1 MVFACIDGNLKELT
15 LQPVVKPL
23 RERRS
28 MEARSRPGA
37 GSDMVKTGEVT
48 ASMRAR
54 ARSLVADVALSQAS
68 SAAQRTAAVE
78 PRLQR
83 VLAAMAEER
92 VGTQH
97 FASLT
102 GYGHGDQGRDVVD
115 RVFARVLGAE
125 AAAVRLQFVSGTHAI
140 AAALFGVLRPG
151 DRLLS
156 ITGRPYDTLEE
167 VIGLREQGQGS
178 LAEFGV
184 RYDELE
190 LTPDGGINT
199 AALDQA
205 LEVPTRMVLIQ
216 RSCGYSWRPSI
227 SVAEIGRCCECIHAS
242 QPDCVCFVD
251 NCYGELVE
259 EQEPPHVGADLI
271 AGSLIKNLGGTIAP
285 AGGYV
290 AGRSDLV
297 EQACCRL
304 TAPGIG
310 REGGTGFD
318 LQRLVLQG
326 LFLAPQMVAEA
337 LIGADL
343 VAGVFQRLGCAVQ
356 PAPGAFRSDLIQA
369 VRLGSPEALKVVCRA
384 FQSMSPV
391 GSYLDPVP
399 ASMPGYASD
408 LVMAGGTFIDGST
421 SEFSADAPLREP
433 FNLFV
438 QGGTH
443 RAHLSLA
450 LQEALAAL
458 DAAELRDLPQTGAS
472 C

>member
-1 MVFACIDGNLKELT
+1 MDSNPGD
-15 LQPVVKPL
+15 
-23 RERRS
+23 
-28 MEARSRPGA
+28 EARDAASTEQWAKARIRQARDRLRPMA
-37 GSDMVKTGEVT
+37 E
-48 ASMRAR
+48 
-54 ARSLVADVALSQAS
+54 
-68 SAAQRTAAVE
+68 QRTAGVSV
-78 PRLQR
+78 RLEK
-83 VLAAMAEER
+83 VLNAFSAER

-97 FASLT
+97 FASVS
-102 GYGHGDQGRDVVD
+102 GYGHGDQGREVLD

-151 DRLLS
+151 ERMLS

-167 VIGLREQGQGS
+167 VIGLRGEGQGS
-178 LAEFGV
+178 LRDFGV
-184 RYDELE
+184 QYEELSLLNSGAVDE
-190 LTPDGGINT
+190 
-199 AALDQA
+199 AALDAA
-205 LEVPTRMVLIQ
+205 LEIPHQLVLIQ
-216 RSCGYSWRPSI
+216 RSCGYSWRPSLSI
-227 SVAEIGRCCECIHAS
+227 NTIERLCERIHHR

-259 EQEPPHVGADLI
+259 EREPPEVGADLV

-290 AGRSDLV
+290 AGRASLV

-310 REGGTGFD
+310 SEGGSGFD
-318 LQRLVLQG
+318 LHRLLLQG

-343 VAGVFQRLGCAVQ
+343 VAAVFADLGYPVQ
-356 PAPGAFRSDLIQA
+356 PSAGDPRSDLIQA
-369 VRLGSPEALKVVCRA
+369 VQIGNPDALKLICRA
-384 FQSMSPV
+384 FQGISPI

-399 ASMPGYASD
+399 GPMPGYASD

-433 FNLFV
+433 FNLYV

-443 RAHLSLA
+443 RAHVELA
-450 LQEALAAL
+450 LIKALCAL
-458 DAAELRDLPQTGAS
+458 RTAGWVDLAQTG
-472 C
+472 

>member
-1 MVFACIDGNLKELT
+1 MDSNSGDGAT
-15 LQPVVKPL
+15 D
-23 RERRS
+23 
-28 MEARSRPGA
+28 A
-37 GSDMVKTGEVT
+37 
-48 ASMRAR
+48 ASAEQWAR
-54 ARSLVADVALSQAS
+54 ARIRQAKDRLRPM
-68 SAAQRTAAVE
+68 AEQRTAGVSV
-78 PRLQR
+78 RLEK
-83 VLAAMAEER
+83 VLNAFAAER

-97 FASLT
+97 FASVS
-102 GYGHGDQGRDVVD
+102 GYGHGDQGREVLD

-151 DRLLS
+151 ERMLS

-167 VIGLREQGQGS
+167 VIGLRGEGQGS
-178 LAEFGV
+178 LRDFGV
-184 RYDELE
+184 QYEELPLLDSGAVDE
-190 LTPDGGINT
+190 
-199 AALDQA
+199 AALDTA
-205 LEVPTRMVLIQ
+205 LEIPRQLVLIQ
-216 RSCGYSWRPSI
+216 RSCGYSWRPSLSI
-227 SVAEIGRCCECIHAS
+227 HTIERLCERIHAR

-259 EQEPPHVGADLI
+259 EREPPEVGADLV

-290 AGRSDLV
+290 AGRASLV

-310 REGGTGFD
+310 SEGGSGFD
-318 LQRLVLQG
+318 LHRLLLQG

-343 VAGVFQRLGCAVQ
+343 VAAVFADLGYPVQ
-356 PAPGAFRSDLIQA
+356 PSAGEPRSDLIQA
-369 VRLGSPEALKVVCRA
+369 VQIGDPDALKLICRA
-384 FQSMSPV
+384 FQGVSPV

-399 ASMPGYASD
+399 APMPGYASD

-433 FNLFV
+433 FNLYV

-443 RAHLSLA
+443 RSHVELA
-450 LQEALAAL
+450 LTRALCAL
-458 DAAELRDLPQTGAS
+458 LTAGWVDLAQTG
-472 C
+472 

>member
-1 MVFACIDGNLKELT
+1 M
-15 LQPVVKPL
+15 
-23 RERRS
+23 REQ
-28 MEARSRPGA
+28 
-37 GSDMVKTGEVT
+37 
-48 ASMRAR
+48 

-68 SAAQRTAAVE
+68 MAAQRTAAVE
-78 PRLQR
+78 SRLQR

-184 RYDELE
+184 RYDELQ

-216 RSCGYSWRPSI
+216 RSCGYSWRPSV
-227 SVAEIGRCCECIHAS
+227 SVAEIGRCCDHIHAS

-259 EQEPPHVGADLI
+259 DQEPTHVGADLI

-343 VAGVFQRLGCAVQ
+343 VAGVFQRLGYDVQ

-384 FQSMSPV
+384 FQSISPV

-433 FNLFV
+433 FHLFV

-450 LQEALAAL
+450 LQKALAAL
-458 DAAELRDLPQTGAS
+458 DAAELLDLPQTGS
-472 C
+472 SR

>member
-1 MVFACIDGNLKELT
+1 MIDSNSGDDPRQAAAAEVWARARISK
-15 LQPVVKPL
+15 
-23 RERRS
+23 
-28 MEARSRPGA
+28 ARSRLRPLA
-37 GSDMVKTGEVT
+37 E
-48 ASMRAR
+48 
-54 ARSLVADVALSQAS
+54 
-68 SAAQRTAAVE
+68 QRTAAVSV
-78 PRLQR
+78 RLEK
-83 VLAAMAEER
+83 VLGAFAAER

-97 FASLT
+97 FASVS
-102 GYGHGDQGRDVVD
+102 GYGHGDQGREVLD

-151 DRLLS
+151 DTMLS

-167 VIGLREQGQGS
+167 VIGLRGTGKGS
-178 LAEFGV
+178 LRDFGV
-184 RYDELE
+184 AYEELPLHASGVVDE
-190 LTPDGGINT
+190 

-205 LEVPTRMVLIQ
+205 LETPQRLVLIQ
-216 RSCGYSWRPSI
+216 RSCGYSWRPSL
-227 SVAEIGRCCECIHAS
+227 SVDAIGRLCDRIHTR
-242 QPDCVCFVD
+242 QPECVCFVD

-259 EQEPPHVGADLI
+259 EREPPEVGADLV

-290 AGRSDLV
+290 AGRASLV

-310 REGGTGFD
+310 SEAGSGFD
-318 LQRLVLQG
+318 LHRLLLQG

-343 VAGVFQRLGCAVQ
+343 VAAVFADLGFPVQ
-356 PAPGAFRSDLIQA
+356 PSAGEFRSDLIQA
-369 VRLGSPEALKVVCRA
+369 VQIGDPEALKLICRA
-384 FQSMSPV
+384 FQGASPV

-421 SEFSADAPLREP
+421 SEFSADAPLRAP
-433 FNLFV
+433 FNLYV

-443 RAHLSLA
+443 RAHVELA
-450 LQEALAAL
+450 LIRALCAL
-458 DAAELRDLPQTGAS
+458 VKAGWVDLAQTGG
-472 C
+472 

>member
-1 MVFACIDGNLKELT
+1 MNK
-15 LQPVVKPL
+15 
-23 RERRS
+23 
-28 MEARSRPGA
+28 MEDSAVGRLARA
-37 GSDMVKTGEVT
+37 EALVT
-48 ASMRAR
+48 A
-54 ARSLVADVALSQAS
+54 VALQQQDFAAS
-68 SAAQRTAAVE
+68 RTSAVRQGLE
-78 PRLQR
+78 R
-83 VLAAMAEER
+83 VLGAMAAER

-102 GYGHGDQGRDVVD
+102 GYGHGDQGREVVD

-125 AAAVRLQFVSGTHAI
+125 AAAVRMQFVSGTHAI

-167 VIGLREQGQGS
+167 VIGLRSNGQGS

-184 RYDELE
+184 TYDEIDLLPGGNVDEKALLE
-190 LTPDGGINT
+190 
-199 AALDQA
+199 ALKQ
-205 LEVPTRMVLIQ
+205 PCRMVLIQ

-227 SVAEIGRCCECIHAS
+227 DVAEIGRLSSLIHRHQS
-242 QPDCVCFVD
+242 DCVVFVD
-251 NCYGELVE
+251 NCYGELVQE
-259 EQEPPHVGADLI
+259 NEPPEVGADLI
-271 AGSLIKNLGGTIAP
+271 AGSLIKNLGGTVAP
-285 AGGYV
+285 TGGYV
-290 AGRSDLV
+290 AGRSALV

-310 REGGTGFD
+310 SEGGTGFD
-318 LQRLVLQG
+318 LQRLILQG

-343 VAGVFQRLGCAVQ
+343 VAGVFQQLGFRVN
-356 PAPGAFRSDLIQA
+356 PTPGGNRSDLIQA
-369 VRLGSPEALKVVCRA
+369 VCLGSPDALKLVCRA
-384 FQSMSPV
+384 FQACSPV
-391 GSYLDPVP
+391 GAYLDPVP
-399 ASMPGYASD
+399 AVMPGYASD

-433 FNLFV
+433 FNLYV

-443 RAHLSLA
+443 RAHVQLA
-450 LQEALAAL
+450 LTRALADL
-458 DAAELRDLPQTGAS
+458 DAAGLIDLPHTGNS

>member
-1 MVFACIDGNLKELT
+1 MTSGEGSAAARAFVASVARG
-15 LQPVVKPL
+15 LQPL
-23 RERRS
+23 
-28 MEARSRPGA
+28 
-37 GSDMVKTGEVT
+37 
-48 ASMRAR
+48 
-54 ARSLVADVALSQAS
+54 
-68 SAAQRTAAVE
+68 AAVRTE
-78 PRLQR
+78 QVQQRLER
-83 VLAAMAEER
+83 VLAALAAER

-102 GYGHGDQGRDVVD
+102 GYGHGDQGREVVD

-125 AAAVRLQFVSGTHAI
+125 AAAVRMQFVSGTHAI

-167 VIGLREQGQGS
+167 VIGLRDPGQGS

-184 RYDELE
+184 SYQEIELQA
-190 LTPDGGINT
+190 DGSVDTT
-199 AALDQA
+199 AVEQA
-205 LEVPTRMVLIQ
+205 LERPCRMVLIQ

-227 SVAEIGRCCECIHAS
+227 PVAEIGRLGELIHGRQPEC
-242 QPDCVCFVD
+242 VVFVD
-251 NCYGELVE
+251 NCYGELVQ
-259 EQEPPHVGADLI
+259 EQEPTQVGADLI

-285 AGGYV
+285 TGGYV
-290 AGRSDLV
+290 AGRASLV

-343 VAGVFQRLGCAVQ
+343 VAGVFQRLGFAVN
-356 PAPGAFRSDLIQA
+356 PAPGADRSDLIQA
-369 VRLGSPEALKVVCRA
+369 VRLGSPEALKLVCRA
-384 FQSMSPV
+384 FQACSPV
-391 GSYLDPVP
+391 GAYLDPVP

-433 FNLFV
+433 YILYV

-443 RAHLSLA
+443 RAHVQLA
-450 LQEALAAL
+450 LTRALAVL
-458 DAAELRDLPQTGAS
+458 DAAGLIDLPQTG
-472 C
+472 

>member
-1 MVFACIDGNLKELT
+1 MDSNPGD
-15 LQPVVKPL
+15 
-23 RERRS
+23 
-28 MEARSRPGA
+28 EARDAASTEQWAKARIRQARDRLRPMA
-37 GSDMVKTGEVT
+37 E
-48 ASMRAR
+48 
-54 ARSLVADVALSQAS
+54 
-68 SAAQRTAAVE
+68 QRTAGVSV
-78 PRLQR
+78 RLEK
-83 VLAAMAEER
+83 VLNAFAAER

-97 FASLT
+97 FASVS
-102 GYGHGDQGRDVVD
+102 GYGHGDQGREVLD

-151 DRLLS
+151 ERMLS

-167 VIGLREQGQGS
+167 VIGLRGEGQGS
-178 LAEFGV
+178 LRDFGV
-184 RYDELE
+184 QYEELPLLNSGAVDE
-190 LTPDGGINT
+190 
-199 AALDQA
+199 AALDAA
-205 LEVPTRMVLIQ
+205 LEIPRQLVLIQ
-216 RSCGYSWRPSI
+216 RSCGYSWRPSLSI
-227 SVAEIGRCCECIHAS
+227 NTIERLCERIHHR

-259 EQEPPHVGADLI
+259 EREPPEVGADLV

-290 AGRSDLV
+290 AGRASLV

-310 REGGTGFD
+310 SEGGSGFD
-318 LQRLVLQG
+318 LHRLLLQG

-343 VAGVFQRLGCAVQ
+343 VAAVFADLGYPVQ
-356 PAPGAFRSDLIQA
+356 PSAGEPRSDLIQA
-369 VRLGSPEALKVVCRA
+369 VQIGNPDALKLICRA
-384 FQSMSPV
+384 FQGISPV

-399 ASMPGYASD
+399 GPMPGYVSD

-433 FNLFV
+433 FNLYV

-443 RAHLSLA
+443 RAHVELA
-450 LQEALAAL
+450 LIKALCAL
-458 DAAELRDLPQTGAS
+458 RTAGWVDLAQTG
-472 C
+472 

>member
-1 MVFACIDGNLKELT
+1 MTSGEGSAAARAFVASVARG
-15 LQPVVKPL
+15 LQPL
-23 RERRS
+23 
-28 MEARSRPGA
+28 
-37 GSDMVKTGEVT
+37 
-48 ASMRAR
+48 
-54 ARSLVADVALSQAS
+54 
-68 SAAQRTAAVE
+68 AAVRTE
-78 PRLQR
+78 QVQQRLER
-83 VLAAMAEER
+83 VLAALAAER

-102 GYGHGDQGRDVVD
+102 GYGHGDQGREVVD

-125 AAAVRLQFVSGTHAI
+125 AAAVRMQFVSGTHAI

-167 VIGLREQGQGS
+167 VIGLRDPGQGS

-184 RYDELE
+184 SYDEIE
-190 LTPDGGINT
+190 LQADGSVDTT
-199 AALDQA
+199 AVEQA
-205 LEVPTRMVLIQ
+205 LERPCRMVLIQ

-227 SVAEIGRCCECIHAS
+227 PVAEIGRLGELIHGRQPEC
-242 QPDCVCFVD
+242 VVFVD
-251 NCYGELVE
+251 NCYGELVQ
-259 EQEPPHVGADLI
+259 EQEPTQVGADLI

-285 AGGYV
+285 TGGYV
-290 AGRSDLV
+290 AGRASLV

-343 VAGVFQRLGCAVQ
+343 VAGVFQRLGFAVN
-356 PAPGAFRSDLIQA
+356 PAPGADRSDLIQA
-369 VRLGSPEALKVVCRA
+369 VRLGSPEALKLVCRA
-384 FQSMSPV
+384 FQACSPV
-391 GSYLDPVP
+391 GAYLDPVP

-433 FNLFV
+433 YNLYV

-443 RAHLSLA
+443 RAHVQLA
-450 LQEALAAL
+450 LTRALAVL
-458 DAAELRDLPQTGAS
+458 DAAGLIDLPQTG
-472 C
+472 

>member
-1 MVFACIDGNLKELT
+1 MTSGEGSAAARAFVASVARD
-15 LQPVVKPL
+15 LQPL
-23 RERRS
+23 
-28 MEARSRPGA
+28 
-37 GSDMVKTGEVT
+37 
-48 ASMRAR
+48 
-54 ARSLVADVALSQAS
+54 
-68 SAAQRTAAVE
+68 AAVRTE
-78 PRLQR
+78 QVQQRLER
-83 VLAAMAEER
+83 VLAALAAER

-102 GYGHGDQGRDVVD
+102 GYGHGDQGREVVD

-125 AAAVRLQFVSGTHAI
+125 AAAVRMQFVSGTHAI

-167 VIGLREQGQGS
+167 VIGLRDPGQGS

-184 RYDELE
+184 SYDEIE
-190 LTPDGGINT
+190 LQADGSVDTT
-199 AALDQA
+199 AVEQA
-205 LEVPTRMVLIQ
+205 LERPCRMVLIQ

-227 SVAEIGRCCECIHAS
+227 PVAEIGRLCELIHGR
-242 QPDCVCFVD
+242 QPECVVFVD
-251 NCYGELVE
+251 NCYGELVQ
-259 EQEPPHVGADLI
+259 EQEPTQVGADLI

-285 AGGYV
+285 TGGYV
-290 AGRSDLV
+290 AGRASLV

-343 VAGVFQRLGCAVQ
+343 VAGVFQRLGFAVN
-356 PAPGAFRSDLIQA
+356 PAPGADRSDLIQA
-369 VRLGSPEALKVVCRA
+369 VRLGSPEALKLVCRA
-384 FQSMSPV
+384 FQACSPV
-391 GSYLDPVP
+391 GAYLDPVP

-433 FNLFV
+433 YILYV

-443 RAHLSLA
+443 RAHVQLA
-450 LQEALAAL
+450 LTRALAVL
-458 DAAELRDLPQTGAS
+458 DAAGLIDLPQTG
-472 C
+472 

>member
-1 MVFACIDGNLKELT
+1 MDSNSGDGAT
-15 LQPVVKPL
+15 D
-23 RERRS
+23 
-28 MEARSRPGA
+28 A
-37 GSDMVKTGEVT
+37 
-48 ASMRAR
+48 ASAEQWAR
-54 ARSLVADVALSQAS
+54 ARIRQAKDRLRPM
-68 SAAQRTAAVE
+68 AEQRTAGVSV
-78 PRLQR
+78 RLEK
-83 VLAAMAEER
+83 VLNAFAAER

-97 FASLT
+97 FASVS
-102 GYGHGDQGRDVVD
+102 GYGHGDQGREVLD

-151 DRLLS
+151 ERMLS

-167 VIGLREQGQGS
+167 VIGLRGEGQGS
-178 LAEFGV
+178 LREFGV
-184 RYDELE
+184 QYEELPLLGSGAVDEQAL
-190 LTPDGGINT
+190 D
-199 AALDQA
+199 AALETPRQ
-205 LEVPTRMVLIQ
+205 LVLIQ
-216 RSCGYSWRPSI
+216 RSCGYSWRPSLSI
-227 SVAEIGRCCECIHAS
+227 HTIERLCARIHAR

-259 EQEPPHVGADLI
+259 EREPPEVGADLV

-285 AGGYV
+285 TGGYV
-290 AGRSDLV
+290 AGRASLV

-310 REGGTGFD
+310 SEGGSGFD
-318 LQRLVLQG
+318 LHRLLLQG

-343 VAGVFQRLGCAVQ
+343 VAAVFADLGYPVQ
-356 PAPGAFRSDLIQA
+356 PSAGEPRSDLIQA
-369 VRLGSPEALKVVCRA
+369 VQIGNPDALKLICRA
-384 FQSMSPV
+384 FQGISPV

-399 ASMPGYASD
+399 APMPGYASD

-433 FNLFV
+433 FNLYV

-443 RAHLSLA
+443 RAHVELA
-450 LQEALAAL
+450 LVRALCAL
-458 DAAELRDLPQTGAS
+458 MTAGWVDLAQTG
-472 C
+472 